1 MAGSGGPKGVD
12 QIRGQIEQLAGQ
24 VRDIGDMVDAVAADF
39 PNAAQEVAQVKTL
52 LKQIVIKVANEAST
66 ATASGSGVPT
76 GGSMNPNA
84 A

>member
-1 MAGSGGPKGVD
+1 
-12 QIRGQIEQLAGQ
+12 
-24 VRDIGDMVDAVAADF
+24 MVDAVAADF